1 MSSFCED
8 VSFEEVL
15 VPIGVGGES
24 HRSSSAISEFP
35 TSKAS
40 SFIDACRGGA
50 LIIGEGPGFEAA
62 STWAS
67 VKLKGYPGVTCQ
79 YFYFSGWFSR
89 IPRCEISQVPRRWL
103 KSFLRRSLKQWSL
116 WRVKVEKSA
125 AEWRCCFVGVGFAFP
140 RDIDDIDFFE
150 SKRLS
155 YHSFEVPGDAL
166 ADLMNFFQT
175 LASGNVETAVVLIFK
190 SKAGVKVGVYVF
202 KLTLQ
207 LDFIPFI

>member
-1 MSSFCED
+1 MSSVCED

-79 YFYFSGWFSR
+79 TLFLLFPMIFSY
-89 IPRCEISQVPRRWL
+89 
-103 KSFLRRSLKQWSL
+103 
-116 WRVKVEKSA
+116 
-125 AEWRCCFVGVGFAFP
+125 
-140 RDIDDIDFFE
+140 
-150 SKRLS
+150 SK
-155 YHSFEVPGDAL
+155 
-166 ADLMNFFQT
+166 M
-175 LASGNVETAVVLIFK
+175 
-190 SKAGVKVGVYVF
+190 
-202 KLTLQ
+202 
-207 LDFIPFI
+207 

>member
-1 MSSFCED
+1 MFIFIFDHILALVFEYVWVFQRRETQIESNKILHHMSSFCED

-79 YFYFSGWFSR
+79 YFYFSEWFSR

-125 AEWRCCFVGVGFAFP
+125 A
-140 RDIDDIDFFE
+140 
-150 SKRLS
+150 
-155 YHSFEVPGDAL
+155 
-166 ADLMNFFQT
+166 
-175 LASGNVETAVVLIFK
+175 
-190 SKAGVKVGVYVF
+190 
-202 KLTLQ
+202 
-207 LDFIPFI
+207 